1 MQIKDMFEKQIDRD
15 IKGVIKVGQS
25 DEENVYQELDEYVVT
40 KELLKHFRDFFEN
53 YEKGING
60 NTDKMGVW
68 ISGFFG
74 SGKSHFL
81 KILSYLLKNSV
92 IEGKR
97 AIEYFTDGKKIE
109 DPMLIAKMT
118 NSGTISSDVML
129 FNIDS
134 KGSAKVGS
142 GKEAI
147 VEVFMKVFNEMQGY
161 CGSIPYLAEF
171 ERQLDNEGRF
181 EEFKEKFEEIAG
193 APWEKKRQAF
203 AVIQDKIVKTL
214 VSMDFMSEEAAR
226 NWCKNAKGSYDLS
239 IEKFVSLVK
248 DYCEKKGPNHH
259 VIFLV
264 DEIGQYIA
272 DDTQLMLNLQT
283 IVEDLGTACRGK
295 AWVIVTS
302 QEDIDSITKTK
313 GNDFSKI
320 QGRFDTRLSLSASNV
335 DEVIRKRILEK
346 NEIAES
352 ALKLLY
358 EQKESIIKN
367 LITFTADTA
376 DKKLYT
382 DKTDFADCYP
392 FIPYQFNLLGQ
403 VLTAVRTHGASGKH
417 LSDQSRSMLAL
428 FQESAVRLKDSQEGV
443 LVPFSYFYD
452 PLHKFIDHQH
462 SQVINDAE
470 NNSRLD
476 EFDVELLK
484 VLFMIKYVKE
494 IKANIDN
501 LTTLMISNIDDD
513 RIEIRGKI
521 EESLKKLIRETLVQ
535 KNGEIYIF
543 LTNEEQEINNAIN
556 SENVEMGEIIGEAS
570 TVIFEEIFKEK
581 KYRYSNRYMFPF
593 NQKVDDRYYKGNQS
607 NDIGVSII
615 TPYGDDYPDSALR
628 LRSAQ
633 EHTVIIK
640 LPNDGT
646 FLDEITESIKIYK
659 YLNKNASD
667 ARGSFDSIRRAKED
681 ERIEKKDRIRI
692 YIEDALKH
700 ADIYVNG
707 DKANIAA
714 KEPANRINEALGKL
728 VAMQYSK
735 LTYMETAPE
744 LSDIA
749 AVFNGSDGQLSFLGT
764 SDSTPNKLALEE
776 VIQVITL
783 NNTRHVKTSLKALQ
797 DKFGAAPYGFDP
809 KDVQWLV
816 AMLFKTGRVSLT
828 YNSQSLSLLSNTK
841 DELVRYLTKRE
852 FVEKL
857 LIDIRERATD
867 GQIRSV
873 KEVLKDYFGFSL
885 SSDDDDTIMRS
896 FKNKA
901 KDKLESFN
909 DIMIEY
915 RVNPKLPCKS
925 LMDQA
930 KKNLEEILAI
940 KEPVEFFKTV
950 DKKRDDLLDDAEDT
964 APVFDFFHGEQKK
977 IFERALQQIRMFE
990 NSKTYVRDQEIIDN
1004 VAQME
1009 AIVTNRKP
1017 FSQIQNLP
1025 KLSAQFVDQYGSL
1038 LNQEADEMR
1047 PIVDD
1052 DLKKVLNTLDEK
1064 EFATVF
1070 RNKFIKAYEDLK
1082 EKLDASSEIAAVKN
1096 IRLESDTLKL
1106 RCLDEITDYEMKHQ
1120 PQPEPEPSV
1129 TPATPA
1135 GGGEGAKP
1143 VKPVTPPVQP
1153 KPKKR
1158 KNISISNVAGARTY
1172 SIENEQ
1178 DIDKFLTEMKKK
1190 LLQEL
1195 EENTIITLS

>member
-1 MQIKDMFEKQIDRD
+1 MFEKKIDRD

-40 KELLKHFRDFFEN
+40 KELLKHFRDFFDN
-53 YEKGING
+53 YEKGIN
-60 NTDKMGVW
+60 NHTDKMGVW

-92 IEGKR
+92 VEGKR
-97 AIEYFTDGKKIE
+97 AIEYFTDGKKID

-203 AVIQDKIVKTL
+203 AVLQDKIVKTI
-214 VSMDFMSEEAAR
+214 VAMDFMSEEAAR
-226 NWCKNAKGSYDLS
+226 NWCKNAKGNYDLS

-248 DYCEKKGPNHH
+248 DYCEQKGPNHH

-283 IVEDLGTACRGK
+283 IVEDLGTACKGK

-358 EQKESIIKN
+358 EQKESTIKN
-367 LITFTADTA
+367 LITFTSDTA

-428 FQESAVRLKDSQEGV
+428 FQESAIRLKDSETGA

-462 SQVINDAE
+462 SQVITDTE

-476 EFDVELLK
+476 DFDVELLK

-494 IKANIDN
+494 IKANVDN
-501 LTTLMISNIDDD
+501 LTTLMISNMEDD

-556 SENVEMGEIIGEAS
+556 NESVEMGEIIGEAS
-570 TVIFEEIFKEK
+570 TVIFEEIFTEK
-581 KYRYSNRYMFPF
+581 KYRYSNRYLFPF
-593 NQKVDDRYYKGNQS
+593 NQKVDDRYFKGNQS
-607 NDIGVSII
+607 NGIGVSII
-615 TPYGDDYPDSALR
+615 TPYGGDYPDSALR
-628 LRSAQ
+628 LLSTQ
-633 EHTVIIK
+633 EQTVIIK
-640 LPNDGT
+640 LPNDST

-659 YLNKNASD
+659 FLNKNATG

-707 DKANIAA
+707 DKANISA
-714 KEPANRINEALGKL
+714 KEPVSRINEALGKL
-728 VAMQYSK
+728 VSMQYNK

-749 AVFNGSDGQLSFLGT
+749 EIFNDNDGQLSFLGT
-764 SDSTPNKLALEE
+764 SDTTPNKLALEE
-776 VIQVITL
+776 VIQVISL
-783 NNTRHVKTSLKALQ
+783 NNARHMKTSLKSLQ
-797 DKFGAAPYGFDP
+797 DKFGAAPYGFDT

-816 AMLFKTGRVSLT
+816 AMLFKMGKISLT
-828 YNSQSLSLLSNTK
+828 YNSQSLSMLSNTK
-841 DELVRYLTKRE
+841 DEMVRYLTKRE

-873 KEVLKDYFGFSL
+873 KEVLRDYFGYSL

-901 KDKLESFN
+901 QDKLKSFH

-915 RVNPKLPCKS
+915 RLNPKLPCKS
-925 LMDQA
+925 YMEQA
-930 KKNLEEILAI
+930 KKNLEELLVIE
-940 KEPVEFFKTV
+940 EPVEFFKIV
-950 DKKRDDLLDDAEDT
+950 DKKKDDLLDDADDT
-964 APVFDFFHGEQKK
+964 APVFDFFKSGQKK
-977 IFERALQQIRMFE
+977 IFEKALEQIQIFE
-990 NSKTYVRDQEIIDN
+990 NSKTYVREQDIIDN

-1009 AIVTNRKP
+1009 AIVTAKDP
-1017 FSQIQNLP
+1017 FRQIQKLP
-1025 KLSAQFVDQYGSL
+1025 DMSMKFVQQYGSL
-1038 LNQEADEMR
+1038 LEKEVQAIR
-1047 PIVDD
+1047 PIVDG
-1052 DLKKVLNTLDEK
+1052 DLQKLLNTL
-1064 EFATVF
+1064 
-1070 RNKFIKAYEDLK
+1070 K
-1082 EKLDASSEIAAVKN
+1082 EKGLESLFQDKFMRLFDELNKKLDTSYEIAGVKN
-1096 IRLESDTLKL
+1096 IRWESDELKL
-1106 RCLDEITDYEMKHQ
+1106 RCQDEIKEYEEAQRQKVTSKPMVDPITATTDKKN
-1120 PQPEPEPSV
+1120 
-1129 TPATPA
+1129 TF
-1135 GGGEGAKP
+1135 P
-1143 VKPVTPPVQP
+1143 VNPVTPSDLPRQ
-1153 KPKKR
+1153 KKR
-1158 KNISISNVAGARTY
+1158 KNLSISNVAGARTY
-1172 SIENEQ
+1172 MIENEQ
-1178 DIDKFLTEMKKK
+1178 DIDQFLAEMKRN
-1190 LLQEL
+1190 LLNEL
-1195 EENTIITLS
+1195 EDDTIITLS

>member
-1 MQIKDMFEKQIDRD
+1 MQIREMFAKPIDRD
-15 IKGVIKVGQS
+15 LQGVIIVGQ
-25 DEENVYQELDEYVVT
+25 DETANVKQELEEYVVT
-40 KELLKHFRDFFEN
+40 RELQKHFADFFAS
-53 YEKGING
+53 YKTGIIG
-60 NTDKMGVW
+60 NTSKTGVW

-92 IEGKR
+92 VEGKR
-97 AIEYFTDGKKIE
+97 AVEYFTDGKKID

-181 EEFKEKFEEIAG
+181 EEFKNKFEEIAG
-193 APWEKKRQAF
+193 TPWEKKRQAF
-203 AVIQDKIVKTL
+203 AVIQDKIVKTI
-214 VSMDFMSEEAAR
+214 VAMDFMSEEAAR

-248 DYCEKKGPNHH
+248 EYCEKKGPNHH

-428 FQESAVRLKDSQEGV
+428 FQESAIRLKDSQEGV

-462 SQVINDAE
+462 SQVITDAE
-470 NNSRLD
+470 DNSRLD

-494 IKANIDN
+494 IKANVDN

-513 RIEIRGKI
+513 RIEIRSKI

-556 SENVEMGEIIGEAS
+556 NESVEMGEIIGEAS
-570 TVIFEEIFKEK
+570 TVIFEEIFTDK
-581 KYRYSNRYMFPF
+581 KYRYSSRYLFPF
-593 NQKVDDRYYKGNQS
+593 NQKVDDRYFKGNQS

-615 TPYGDDYPDSALR
+615 TPYGEDYPDSALR
-628 LRSAQ
+628 MLSAQ
-633 EHTVIIK
+633 EHSVIVK
-640 LPNDGT
+640 LPNDST
-646 FLDEITESIKIYK
+646 FLDEITDSLKIYK
-659 YLNKNASD
+659 FLNTLG

-692 YIEDALKH
+692 FIEDALKH

-707 DKANIAA
+707 DKANISA
-714 KEPANRINEALGKL
+714 KEPASRINEALGKL
-728 VAMQYSK
+728 VAMQYNK

-764 SDSTPNKLALEE
+764 SDTTPNKLALEE
-776 VIQVITL
+776 VIQVIGL
-783 NNTRHVKTSLKALQ
+783 NNARHMKTSLKSLQ

-816 AMLFKTGRVSLT
+816 AMLFKMGRVSLT
-828 YNSQSLSLLSNTK
+828 YNSQSLSMLSNTK
-841 DELVRYLTKRE
+841 EELVRYLTKRE

-857 LIDIRERATD
+857 LISIRERATD
-867 GQIRSV
+867 GQIRSA
-873 KEVLKDYFGFSL
+873 KEVIKDYFGFSV
-885 SSDDDDTIMRS
+885 SSDDDDMIMRT
-896 FKNKA
+896 FKKKA
-901 KDKLESFN
+901 QDKLELFSE
-909 DIMIEY
+909 IMIEY

-925 LMDQA
+925 LMEQA
-930 KKNLEEILAI
+930 KKNLEELLTI
-940 KEPVEFFKTV
+940 KEPAEFFKTV
-950 DKKRDDLLDDAEDT
+950 DKKRDDLLDDADDT
-964 APVFDFFHGEQKK
+964 APVLDFFNGDQKK
-977 IFERALQQIRMFE
+977 IFEKAQEQIQMFE
-990 NSKTYVRDQEIIDN
+990 NSKIYVREQEIIDN
-1004 VAQME
+1004 VARME
-1009 AIVTNRKP
+1009 AIVTAKNP
-1017 FSQIQNLP
+1017 FRQIQKLP
-1025 KLSAQFVDQYGSL
+1025 DMSMRFVQQYGEL
-1038 LNQEADEMR
+1038 LEKEAEEMR
-1047 PIVDD
+1047 PIVEDD
-1052 DLKKVLNTLDEK
+1052 QRKVLHILDEK
-1064 EFATVF
+1064 GFVSVF
-1070 RNKFIKAYEDLK
+1070 RDRFSSVFEELK
-1082 EKLDASSEIAAVKN
+1082 EKLDTSNEIATVKN

-1106 RCLDEITDYEMKHQ
+1106 RCLDEITEYEEAHRPKVN
-1120 PQPEPEPSV
+1120 PEPSV
-1129 TPATPA
+1129 NPETPSTS
-1135 GGGEGAKP
+1135 EGP
-1143 VKPVTPPVQP
+1143 VSPVQP

-1158 KNISISNVAGARTY
+1158 KNVSISNVAGARTY

-1178 DIDKFLTEMKKK
+1178 DIDNFLAEMKEK
-1190 LLQEL
+1190 LLNEL
-1195 EENTIITLS
+1195 DENTIITLS

>member
-40 KELLKHFRDFFEN
+40 RELLKHFRDFFDN
-53 YEKGING
+53 YEKGINSY
-60 NTDKMGVW
+60 TDKMGVW

-92 IEGKR
+92 VEGKR
-97 AIEYFTDGKKIE
+97 AIEYFTDGKKVE

-171 ERQLDNEGRF
+171 ERQLDNEGKF
-181 EEFKEKFEEIAG
+181 EEFKDRFEQITG

-203 AVIQDKIVKTL
+203 AVIQDKIVKTI

-226 NWCKNAKGSYDLS
+226 NWCKNAKGNYDLS
-239 IEKFVSLVK
+239 IEKFVALVK
-248 DYCEKKGPNHH
+248 EYCEKKGPNHH
-259 VIFLV
+259 VVFLV

-335 DEVIRKRILEK
+335 DEVIRKRVLEK

-352 ALKLLY
+352 SLKLLY

-376 DKKLYT
+376 DKKLYA
-382 DKTDFADCYP
+382 DRSDFADCYP

-403 VLTAVRTHGASGKH
+403 VLTAIRTHGASGKH

-428 FQESAVRLKDSQEGV
+428 FQESAVRIKNQDEGV

-452 PLHKFIDHQH
+452 PLHKFVDHQH
-462 SQVINDAE
+462 SQVISDAE
-470 NNSRLD
+470 NNGRLD
-476 EFDVELLK
+476 TFDVELLK

-494 IKANIDN
+494 IKANVEN

-513 RIEIRGKI
+513 RVEIRGKI
-521 EESLKKLIRETLVQ
+521 EESLKRLIHETLVQ

-543 LTNEEQEINNAIN
+543 LTNEEQAINNAIN
-556 SENVEMGEIIGEAS
+556 NESVEMGEIIGEAS
-570 TVIFEEIFKEK
+570 AVVFQDIYKDT
-581 KYRYSNRYMFPF
+581 KYKYSNRYLFPF
-593 NQKVDDRYYKGNQS
+593 NQKMDDRFFRGNQS
-607 NDIGVSII
+607 HDIGVTVI
-615 TPYGDDYPDSALR
+615 TPYGGDYPDSALR
-628 LRSAQ
+628 MLSAQ
-633 EHTVIIK
+633 EHSVILK
-640 LPNDGT
+640 LPSDST
-646 FLDEITESIKIYK
+646 FLDEIRESIKIYK
-659 YLNKNASD
+659 YLNKNT
-667 ARGSFDSIRRAKED
+667 ARTGSGIDSIRRAKED

-692 YIEDALKH
+692 FIEDALKH
-700 ADIYVNG
+700 AEIYVNG
-707 DKANIAA
+707 DKANILS
-714 KEPANRINEALGKL
+714 KDPVSRINEALGKL
-728 VAMQYSK
+728 VAMQYNK

-749 AVFNGSDGQLSFLGT
+749 AVFNGNDGQMSFLGI
-764 SDSTPNKLALEE
+764 SDTTPNKLALEE
-776 VIQVITL
+776 VVQVIGL
-783 NNTRHVKTSLKALQ
+783 NNARRMKTSLKSLQ

-816 AMLFKTGRVSLT
+816 AMLFKMGRVSLT
-828 YNSQSLSLLSNTK
+828 YNSQTLSMLSNTK
-841 DELVRYLTKRE
+841 EELVRYLTKRD

-873 KEVLKDYFGFSL
+873 KEVLKDYFGYSL

-896 FKNKA
+896 FKDKA
-901 KDKLESFN
+901 KDKLEVFG
-909 DIMIEY
+909 DILIEY
-915 RVNPKLPCKS
+915 RINPKLPCKS
-925 LMDQA
+925 LMENA
-930 KKNLEEILAI
+930 KKSLEDILAI
-940 KEPVEFFKTV
+940 KEPAEFFKTV
-950 DKKRDDLLDDAEDT
+950 DKKRDELLDDGDDT
-964 APVFDFFHGEQKK
+964 APVFDFFKNDQKK
-977 IFERALQQIRMFE
+977 IFERALEQIQMFE
-990 NSKTYVRDQEIIDN
+990 NSKTYVREQEIIDN

-1009 AIVTNRKP
+1009 AIVNDKNPFGQIRKLP
-1017 FSQIQNLP
+1017 DMSMKFIQ
-1025 KLSAQFVDQYGSL
+1025 QYGAL
-1038 LNQEADEMR
+1038 LEKEAEEMR
-1047 PIVDD
+1047 PVVED
-1052 DLKKVLNTLDEK
+1052 DLQKVLKTLEEK
-1064 EFATVF
+1064 
-1070 RNKFIKAYEDLK
+1070 
-1082 EKLDASSEIAAVKN
+1082 KLDFAFRDKFLRAFGELKNKLDQSHEIAAVKN

-1106 RCLDEITDYEMKHQ
+1106 RCLDEITDYEIHHQ
-1120 PQPEPEPSV
+1120 PEKETPVNPMPPTTRGKDMPV
-1129 TPATPA
+1129 TPATPV
-1135 GGGEGAKP
+1135 
-1143 VKPVTPPVQP
+1143 VKQKV
-1153 KPKKR
+1153 KKR
-1158 KNISISNVAGARTY
+1158 KNVSISNVAGARTY

-1178 DIDKFLTEMKKK
+1178 DIDKFLAEMKQKIMK
-1190 LLQEL
+1190 EL
-1195 EENTIITLS
+1195 EEDTIITLS

>member
-1 MQIKDMFEKQIDRD
+1 MQIKEMFEKQIDRD

-40 KELLKHFRDFFEN
+40 KELLKHFRDFFDN
-53 YEKGING
+53 YEKGINN

-92 IEGKR
+92 VEGKR
-97 AIEYFTDGKKIE
+97 AIEYFTDGKKID

-181 EEFKEKFEEIAG
+181 EEFKDKFEEIAG

-203 AVIQDKIVKTL
+203 AVIQDKIVKTI
-214 VSMDFMSEEAAR
+214 VAMDFMSEEAAR

-248 DYCEKKGPNHH
+248 EYCEKKGPNHH

-428 FQESAVRLKDSQEGV
+428 FQESAIRLKDSQEGV

-462 SQVINDAE
+462 SQVITDAE
-470 NNSRLD
+470 DNSRLD

-494 IKANIDN
+494 IKANVDN

-556 SENVEMGEIIGEAS
+556 NESVEMGEIIGEAS
-570 TVIFEEIFKEK
+570 TVIFEEIFTDK
-581 KYRYSNRYMFPF
+581 KYRYSSRYLFPF
-593 NQKVDDRYYKGNQS
+593 NQKVDDRYFKGN
-607 NDIGVSII
+607 
-615 TPYGDDYPDSALR
+615 
-628 LRSAQ
+628 
-633 EHTVIIK
+633 
-640 LPNDGT
+640 
-646 FLDEITESIKIYK
+646 
-659 YLNKNASD
+659 
-667 ARGSFDSIRRAKED
+667 
-681 ERIEKKDRIRI
+681 
-692 YIEDALKH
+692 
-700 ADIYVNG
+700 
-707 DKANIAA
+707 
-714 KEPANRINEALGKL
+714 EA
-728 VAMQYSK
+728 Y
-735 LTYMETAPE
+735 
-744 LSDIA
+744 
-749 AVFNGSDGQLSFLGT
+749 
-764 SDSTPNKLALEE
+764 
-776 VIQVITL
+776 
-783 NNTRHVKTSLKALQ
+783 LKALEDNGLLEKFWELCEKYFGYQ
-797 DKFGAAPYGFDP
+797 SDKLNMDDLAAC
-809 KDVQWLV
+809 
-816 AMLFKTGRVSLT
+816 MLLT
-828 YNSQSLSLLSNTK
+828 YASVALKDTLPAVLKSYILKKKNDVVVFVRNLMDNVLYQDAYDALSEKVDKTLRVVSRIR
-841 DELVRYLTKRE
+841 DEL
-852 FVEKL
+852 EK
-857 LIDIRERATD
+857 DAD
-867 GQIRSV
+867 
-873 KEVLKDYFGFSL
+873 
-885 SSDDDDTIMRS
+885 
-896 FKNKA
+896 KA
-901 KDKLESFN
+901 KDKSAQLLDIANCDAFRGLDGILIDWALDQLN
-909 DIMIEY
+909 D
-915 RVNPKLPCKS
+915 
-925 LMDQA
+925 
-930 KKNLEEILAI
+930 EILDAQIDGMNLAQIAEQRTAKSCHFGSAYKNEYQAI
-940 KEPVEFFKTV
+940 KYAYQMMKAVSVMEVTSDIKEMVADYQKQTYLIDSYYRWFYSAY
-950 DKKRDDLLDDAEDT
+950 DCMEDT
-964 APVFDFFHGEQKK
+964 
-977 IFERALQQIRMFE
+977 ERFAQ
-990 NSKTYVRDQEIIDN
+990 VRE
-1004 VAQME
+1004 
-1009 AIVTNRKP
+1009 R
-1017 FSQIQNLP
+1017 
-1025 KLSAQFVDQYGSL
+1025 
-1038 LNQEADEMR
+1038 
-1047 PIVDD
+1047 
-1052 DLKKVLNTLDEK
+1052 
-1064 EFATVF
+1064 
-1070 RNKFIKAYEDLK
+1070 
-1082 EKLDASSEIAAVKN
+1082 
-1096 IRLESDTLKL
+1096 
-1106 RCLDEITDYEMKHQ
+1106 
-1120 PQPEPEPSV
+1120 
-1129 TPATPA
+1129 
-1135 GGGEGAKP
+1135 
-1143 VKPVTPPVQP
+1143 
-1153 KPKKR
+1153 
-1158 KNISISNVAGARTY
+1158 
-1172 SIENEQ
+1172 IENMYSL
-1178 DIDKFLTEMKKK
+1178 DLSVRMRLARLLAGIKKY
-1190 LLQEL
+1190 
-1195 EENTIITLS
+1195 

>member
-1 MQIKDMFEKQIDRD
+1 MQIKEMFEKQIDRD

-40 KELLKHFRDFFEN
+40 KELLKHFRDFFDN
-53 YEKGING
+53 YEKGINN

-92 IEGKR
+92 VEGKR

-203 AVIQDKIVKTL
+203 AVIQDKIVKTI
-214 VSMDFMSEEAAR
+214 VAMDFMSEEAAR

-248 DYCEKKGPNHH
+248 EYCEKKGPNHH

-428 FQESAVRLKDSQEGV
+428 FQESAIRLKDSQEGV

-462 SQVINDAE
+462 SQVITDAE
-470 NNSRLD
+470 DNSRLD

-494 IKANIDN
+494 IKANVDN

-556 SENVEMGEIIGEAS
+556 NESVEMGEIIGEAS
-570 TVIFEEIFKEK
+570 TVIFEEIFTDK
-581 KYRYSNRYMFPF
+581 KYRYSSRYLFPF
-593 NQKVDDRYYKGNQS
+593 NQKVDDRYFKGNQS

-615 TPYGDDYPDSALR
+615 TPYGEDYPDSALR
-628 LRSAQ
+628 MLSAQ
-633 EHTVIIK
+633 EHSVIVK
-640 LPNDGT
+640 LPNDST
-646 FLDEITESIKIYK
+646 FLDEITDSIKIYK
-659 YLNKNASD
+659 FLNKNASG

-692 YIEDALKH
+692 FIEDALKH

-707 DKANIAA
+707 DKANISA
-714 KEPANRINEALGKL
+714 KEPASRINEALGKL
-728 VAMQYSK
+728 VAMQYNK

-749 AVFNGSDGQLSFLGT
+749 AVFNGNDGQLSFLGT
-764 SDSTPNKLALEE
+764 SDTTPNKLALEE
-776 VIQVITL
+776 VIQVIGL
-783 NNTRHVKTSLKALQ
+783 NNARHMKTSLKSLQ

-816 AMLFKTGRVSLT
+816 AMLFKMGRVSLT
-828 YNSQSLSLLSNTK
+828 YNSQSLSMLSNTK

-873 KEVLKDYFGFSL
+873 KEVLKDYFGFSV
-885 SSDDDDTIMRS
+885 SSDDDDTIMRN

-901 KDKLESFN
+901 QDKLETFGE
-909 DIMIEY
+909 IMIEY

-925 LMDQA
+925 LMEQA
-930 KKNLEEILAI
+930 KKNLEELLTI

-950 DKKRDDLLDDAEDT
+950 DKKRDDLLDDADDT
-964 APVFDFFHGEQKK
+964 APVFDFFKGGQKK
-977 IFERALQQIRMFE
+977 IFEKALEQIQMFE
-990 NSKTYVRDQEIIDN
+990 NSKTYVREQEIMDN

-1009 AIVTNRKP
+1009 AIVTAKKP
-1017 FSQIQNLP
+1017 FGQIQKLP
-1025 KLSAQFVDQYGSL
+1025 DMSMKFVQQYGTL
-1038 LNQEADEMR
+1038 LEKEAEEMR

-1052 DLKKVLNTLDEK
+1052 DLEKVLHTLDEK
-1064 EFATVF
+1064 EFAPIF
-1070 RNKFIKAYEDLK
+1070 RDKFVNAFAELK
-1082 EKLDASSEIAAVKN
+1082 QKLDTSHEIAAVKN

-1106 RCLDEITDYEMKHQ
+1106 RCMDEIRDYEEAHRPPVDPK
-1120 PQPEPEPSV
+1120 PPVDPV
-1129 TPATPA
+1129 TPPT
-1135 GGGEGAKP
+1135 GGGHAEP
-1143 VKPVTPPVQP
+1143 PKPVTPPVQQ
-1153 KPKKR
+1153 KKR
-1158 KNISISNVAGARTY
+1158 KNVSISNVAGARTY

-1178 DIDKFLTEMKKK
+1178 DIDKFLAEMKQK
-1190 LLQEL
+1190 LLREL
-1195 EENTIITLS
+1195 DENTIITLS

>member
-1 MQIKDMFEKQIDRD
+1 MFEKQIDRD

-171 ERQLDNEGRF
+171 ERQLDNEDRF

-335 DEVIRKRILEK
+335 DEVIRKRILKK

-462 SQVINDAE
+462 SQVINGAE
-470 NNSRLD
+470 NTSGLD

-513 RIEIRGKI
+513 RIEIRSKI
-521 EESLKKLIRETLVQ
+521 EESLKNLIRETLVQ

-633 EHTVIIK
+633 EHTVIVK

-692 YIEDALKH
+692 FIEDALKH
-700 ADIYVNG
+700 AEIYVNG

-1009 AIVTNRKP
+1009 AIVTSRKP
-1017 FSQIQNLP
+1017 FGQIQELP
-1025 KLSAQFVDQYGSL
+1025 ELSTQFVEQYGSL

-1064 EFATVF
+1064 EFAAVF

-1082 EKLDASSEIAAVKN
+1082 EKLEGSSEIAAVKN

-1106 RCLDEITDYEMKHQ
+1106 RCLDEITDYEIKHQ

-1129 TPATPA
+1129 TPVTPV
-1135 GGGEGAKP
+1135 GGGEDTKP

-1158 KNISISNVAGARTY
+1158 KNVSISNVAGARTY

>member
-1 MQIKDMFEKQIDRD
+1 MFEKRIDRD

-40 KELLKHFRDFFEN
+40 KELLKHFRDFFDN
-53 YEKGING
+53 YEKGIN
-60 NTDKMGVW
+60 NHTDKMGVW

-92 IEGKR
+92 VEGKR
-97 AIEYFTDGKKIE
+97 AIEYFTDGKKIN

-203 AVIQDKIVKTL
+203 AVLQDKIVKTI
-214 VSMDFMSEEAAR
+214 VAMDFMSEEAAR
-226 NWCKNAKGSYDLS
+226 NWCKNAKGNYDLS

-248 DYCEKKGPNHH
+248 DYCEQKGPNHH

-283 IVEDLGTACRGK
+283 IVEDLGTACKGK

-358 EQKESIIKN
+358 EQKESTIKN
-367 LITFTADTA
+367 LITFTSDTA

-428 FQESAVRLKDSQEGV
+428 FQESAIRLKDSETGA

-462 SQVINDAE
+462 SQVITDAE

-476 EFDVELLK
+476 DFDVELLK

-494 IKANIDN
+494 IKANVDN
-501 LTTLMISNIDDD
+501 LTTLMISNMEDD
-513 RIEIRGKI
+513 RIEIREKI

-556 SENVEMGEIIGEAS
+556 NESVEMGEIIGEAS
-570 TVIFEEIFKEK
+570 TVIFEEIFTEK
-581 KYRYSNRYMFPF
+581 KYRYSNRYLFPF
-593 NQKVDDRYYKGNQS
+593 NQKVDDRYFKGNQS
-607 NDIGVSII
+607 NGIGVSII
-615 TPYGDDYPDSALR
+615 TPYGGDYPDSALR
-628 LRSAQ
+628 LLSTQ
-633 EHTVIIK
+633 EQTVIIK
-640 LPNDGT
+640 LPNDSM

-659 YLNKNASD
+659 FLNKNATG

-707 DKANIAA
+707 DKANISA
-714 KEPANRINEALGKL
+714 KEPVSRINEALGKL
-728 VAMQYSK
+728 VSMQYNK

-749 AVFNGSDGQLSFLGT
+749 EIFNDNDGQLSFLGT
-764 SDSTPNKLALEE
+764 SDTTPNKLALEE
-776 VIQVITL
+776 VIQVISL
-783 NNTRHVKTSLKALQ
+783 NNARHMKTSLKSLQ
-797 DKFGAAPYGFDP
+797 DKFGAAPYGFDT

-816 AMLFKTGRVSLT
+816 AMLFKMGKISLT
-828 YNSQSLSLLSNTK
+828 YNSQSLSMLSNTK
-841 DELVRYLTKRE
+841 NEMVRYLTKRE

-873 KEVLKDYFGFSL
+873 KEVLRDYFGYSL

-901 KDKLESFN
+901 QDKLKSFHE
-909 DIMIEY
+909 IMIEY
-915 RVNPKLPCKS
+915 RLNPKLPCKS
-925 LMDQA
+925 YMEQA
-930 KKNLEEILAI
+930 KKNLEELLVIE
-940 KEPVEFFKTV
+940 EPVEFFKIV
-950 DKKRDDLLDDAEDT
+950 DKKRDDFLDDADDT
-964 APVFDFFHGEQKK
+964 APVFDFFKSGQKK
-977 IFERALQQIRMFE
+977 IFEKALEQIQMFE
-990 NSKTYVRDQEIIDN
+990 NSKTYVREQEIIDN

-1009 AIVTNRKP
+1009 AIVTAKDP
-1017 FSQIQNLP
+1017 FRQIQKLP
-1025 KLSAQFVDQYGSL
+1025 DMSMKFVQQYGSL
-1038 LNQEADEMR
+1038 LEKEVQAIR
-1047 PIVDD
+1047 PIVDG
-1052 DLKKVLNTLDEK
+1052 DLQKLLNTL
-1064 EFATVF
+1064 
-1070 RNKFIKAYEDLK
+1070 K
-1082 EKLDASSEIAAVKN
+1082 EKGLESLFQDKFMRLFDELNKKLDTSYEIAGVKN
-1096 IRLESDTLKL
+1096 IRWESDELKL
-1106 RCLDEITDYEMKHQ
+1106 RCQDEIEEYEEAQRQKVTSKPMLDPITATTDKKNT
-1120 PQPEPEPSV
+1120 S
-1129 TPATPA
+1129 
-1135 GGGEGAKP
+1135 P
-1143 VKPVTPPVQP
+1143 VNPVTPSDLPRQ
-1153 KPKKR
+1153 KKR
-1158 KNISISNVAGARTY
+1158 KNLSISNVAGARTY
-1172 SIENEQ
+1172 MIENEQ
-1178 DIDKFLTEMKKK
+1178 DIDQFLAEMKRK
-1190 LLQEL
+1190 LLNEL
-1195 EENTIITLS
+1195 EDDTIITLS

>member
-1 MQIKDMFEKQIDRD
+1 MQIKDMFEKKIDRD

-40 KELLKHFRDFFEN
+40 KELLKHFRDFFDN

-60 NTDKMGVW
+60 STDKMGVW

-92 IEGKR
+92 VEGKR
-97 AIEYFTDGKKIE
+97 AIEYFTDGKKID

-203 AVIQDKIVKTL
+203 AVIQDKIVKTI
-214 VSMDFMSEEAAR
+214 VAMDFMSEEAAR

-248 DYCEKKGPNHH
+248 EYCEKKGPNHH

-346 NEIAES
+346 NEISES

-462 SQVINDAE
+462 SQVITDAE
-470 NNSRLD
+470 DNSRLD

-494 IKANIDN
+494 IKANVDN

-513 RIEIRGKI
+513 RIELRKKI
-521 EESLKKLIRETLVQ
+521 EESLKKLIHETLVQ

-543 LTNEEQEINNAIN
+543 LTNEEQEINNAIKN
-556 SENVEMGEIIGEAS
+556 ESVEMGEIIGEAS
-570 TVIFEEIFKEK
+570 TVIFEEILPEK
-581 KYRYSNRYMFPF
+581 KYRYSSRYLFPF
-593 NQKVDDRYYKGNQS
+593 NQKVDDRYYKNNQS
-607 NDIGVSII
+607 NDIGLTII
-615 TPYGDDYPDSALR
+615 TPYGEEYSDSALR
-628 LRSAQ
+628 MLSSQGHA
-633 EHTVIIK
+633 VIVK
-640 LPNDGT
+640 LPNDST

-659 YLNKNASD
+659 FLNKNASGD
-667 ARGSFDSIRRAKED
+667 KGSFDSIRRAKED
-681 ERIEKKDRIRI
+681 ERIEKKERIRI
-692 YIEDALKH
+692 FIEDALKH

-707 DKANIAA
+707 DKAVIAA
-714 KEPANRINEALGKL
+714 KEPVNRISEALGKL
-728 VAMQYSK
+728 VSMQYNK

-744 LSDIA
+744 VSDIMGI
-749 AVFNGSDGQLSFLGT
+749 FDDNGGQLTFLGT
-764 SDSTPNKLALEE
+764 SDTTPNKLALED
-776 VIQVITL
+776 VIQVIGL
-783 NNTRHVKTSLKALQ
+783 NNARRMMTSLKALQ

-816 AMLFKTGRVSLT
+816 AMLFKMGRVSLT
-828 YNSQSLSLLSNTK
+828 YSSQNLSLLSNK
-841 DELVRYLTKRE
+841 KEELVRYLTKRE
-852 FVEKL
+852 FAEKL

-867 GQIRSV
+867 GQIRSA
-873 KEVLKDYFGFSL
+873 KEVMKDYFGFTL
-885 SSDDDDTIMRS
+885 SSDDDDTIMKS

-901 KDKLESFN
+901 QDKLKLF
-909 DIMIEY
+909 DDLMIEY
-915 RVNPKLPCKS
+915 RINPKLPCKPVIE
-925 LMDQA
+925 QA
-930 KKNLEEILAI
+930 KKNLEDILTI
-940 KEPVEFFKTV
+940 KEPAEFFKIV
-950 DKKRDDLLDDAEDT
+950 DKNRDDLLDDADDT
-964 APVFDFFHGEQKK
+964 APVFDFFKSGQKK
-977 IFERALQQIRMFE
+977 IFERALEQIQIFE
-990 NSKTYVRDQEIIDN
+990 NSKVYVRDQEIIDN

-1009 AIVTNRKP
+1009 AIVKAKKP
-1017 FSQIQNLP
+1017 FGKIQNLP
-1025 KLSAQFVDQYGSL
+1025 DMSMKFVQQYGTL
-1038 LNQEADEMR
+1038 LEKEADAMR

-1052 DLKKVLNTLDEK
+1052 DLKKVLSVLDSK
-1064 EFATVF
+1064 TFAEVF
-1070 RNKFIKAYEDLK
+1070 RDRMIQAFEELQQ
-1082 EKLDASSEIAAVKN
+1082 KLETSQEIAAVKN
-1096 IRLESDTLKL
+1096 IRLESDTVKL
-1106 RCLDEITDYEMKHQ
+1106 RCLDEITEYEEAHQ
-1120 PQPEPEPSV
+1120 PKPDLEPPTV
-1129 TPATPA
+1129 PATPKM
-1135 GGGEGAKP
+1135 GKDGETP
-1143 VKPVTPPVQP
+1143 IKPVTPPVQS
-1153 KPKKR
+1153 KLKKR

-1178 DIDKFLTEMKKK
+1178 DIDKFLAEMKQK

-1195 EENTIITLS
+1195 EENTIIILS

>member
-1 MQIKDMFEKQIDRD
+1 MQIKNMFEKQIDRD

-25 DEENVYQELDEYVVT
+25 DEENIYQELDEYVVT
-40 KELLKHFRDFFEN
+40 KELLKHFRDFFDN

-81 KILSYLLKNSV
+81 KILSYLLQNSV
-92 IEGKR
+92 VEGKR
-97 AIEYFTDGKKIE
+97 AIEYFTDGEKIE
-109 DPMLIAKMT
+109 DSMLIAKMT

-171 ERQLDNEGRF
+171 ERQLDGEGRF
-181 EEFKEKFEEIAG
+181 EEFKEKFEINAG

-203 AVIQDKIVKTL
+203 AVIQDKIVKTI
-214 VSMDFMSEEAAR
+214 VEMDFMSEEAAR

-239 IEKFVSLVK
+239 IEKFVSLVQE
-248 DYCEKKGPNHH
+248 YCAKKGPNHH
-259 VIFLV
+259 VVFLV

-283 IVEDLGTACRGK
+283 IVEDLGTACKGK

-335 DEVIRKRILEK
+335 DEVIRKRVLEK
-346 NEIAES
+346 NETAAS

-392 FIPYQFNLLGQ
+392 FIPYQFHLLGQ

-428 FQESAVRLKDSQEGV
+428 FQESAIRVMDQEEGV
-443 LVPFSYFYD
+443 LVPFSYFYN

-462 SQVINDAE
+462 SQVISDAE

-494 IKANIDN
+494 IKANVDN

-513 RIEIRGKI
+513 RIEVRSRI
-521 EESLKKLIRETLVQ
+521 EESLKKLIKETLVQ

-556 SENVEMGEIIGEAS
+556 NESVEMGEIIGEAS
-570 TVIFEEIFKEK
+570 TVIFEEIYTEK
-581 KYRYSNRYMFPF
+581 KYRYSSRYLFPF
-593 NQKVDDRYYKGNQS
+593 NQKVDDRFFKGNQS
-607 NDIGVSII
+607 NDIGVTII
-615 TPYGDDYPDSALR
+615 TPYGGDYTDSALR
-628 LRSAQ
+628 MLSTS
-633 EHTVIIK
+633 ESTVIVK
-640 LPNDGT
+640 LPNDST

-659 YLNKNASD
+659 FLNKNASG

-692 YIEDALKH
+692 YIEEALKN

-707 DKANIAA
+707 DKASISAR
-714 KEPANRINEALGKL
+714 EPASRINEALGKL
-728 VAMQYSK
+728 VSMKYNK

-744 LSDIA
+744 LSDISEI
-749 AVFNGSDGQLSFLGT
+749 FNDKNGQMSFLGT
-764 SDSTPNKLALEE
+764 SDTTPNKLALEE
-776 VIQVITL
+776 VIQVIGL
-783 NNTRHVKTSLKALQ
+783 NNSRHMKTSLKSLQ
-797 DKFGAAPYGFDP
+797 DKFSAAPYGFDN

-816 AMLFKTGRVSLT
+816 AMLFKLGRVSFT
-828 YNSQSLSLLSNTK
+828 YNSQTLSLLTNGK
-841 DELVRYLTKRE
+841 EELVRYITKRE

-857 LIDIRERATD
+857 LIDIRERASE
-867 GQIRSV
+867 GQIRSA
-873 KEVLKDYFGFSL
+873 KEVMKDYFGFTV
-885 SSDDDDTIMRS
+885 SSDDDDVIMKN
-896 FKNKA
+896 FKSRA
-901 KDKLESFN
+901 KDKLDEYN
-909 DIMIEY
+909 EIMVEY
-915 RVNPKLPCKS
+915 RVNPKLPCKAV
-925 LMDQA
+925 MEKA
-930 KKNLEEILAI
+930 KKALEELIAI
-940 KEPVEFFKTV
+940 TEPVEFFKSV
-950 DKKRDDLLDDAEDT
+950 DSKRDDLLDDAEDT
-964 APVFDFFHGEQKK
+964 APVFDFFRGEQKV
-977 IFERALQQIRMFE
+977 IFEKALKYIRMFE
-990 NSKTYVRDQEIIDN
+990 DSKTYVREQDITDN
-1004 VAQME
+1004 VEQM
-1009 AIVTNRKP
+1009 ASIVNSKSP
-1017 FSQIQNLP
+1017 FSQIQKLP
-1025 KLSAQFVDQYGSL
+1025 DMCDKFVKQYGAL
-1038 LNQEADEMR
+1038 LEKEAKEME
-1047 PIVDD
+1047 PIVADD
-1052 DLKKVLNTLDEK
+1052 YKKVMDILETKL
-1064 EFATVF
+1064 FADAF
-1070 RNKFIKAYEDLK
+1070 RTKFASRFEEIKD
-1082 EKLDASSEIAAVKN
+1082 KLATSHEIAAVKN

-1106 RCLDEITDYEMKHQ
+1106 RCLDEIADYEATHR
-1120 PQPEPEPSV
+1120 PVPEEPSV
-1129 TPATPA
+1129 PTPTSE
-1135 GGGEGAKP
+1135 GGSP
-1143 VKPVTPPVQP
+1143 VAPMVEPTVVRQ
-1153 KPKKR
+1153 KKR
-1158 KNISISNVAGARTY
+1158 KNVSISNVAGARTY

-1178 DIDKFLTEMKKK
+1178 DIDQFLAEMKQK
-1190 LLQEL
+1190 LMKEL
-1195 EENTIITLS
+1195 DEDTIITLS

>member
-1 MQIKDMFEKQIDRD
+1 MQIKEMFEKQIDRD

-40 KELLKHFRDFFEN
+40 KELLKHFRDFFDN
-53 YEKGING
+53 YEKGINN

-81 KILSYLLKNSV
+81 KILSHLLKNSV
-92 IEGKR
+92 VEGKR
-97 AIEYFTDGKKIE
+97 AVEYFTDGKKID

-181 EEFKEKFEEIAG
+181 EEFKNKFEEIAG
-193 APWEKKRQAF
+193 TPWEKKRQAF
-203 AVIQDKIVKTL
+203 AVIQDKIVKTIAA
-214 VSMDFMSEEAAR
+214 MDFMSEEAAR
-226 NWCKNAKGSYDLS
+226 NWCKNAKGNYDLS

-248 DYCEKKGPNHH
+248 EYCEKKGPNHH

-335 DEVIRKRILEK
+335 DEVIRKRVLAK
-346 NEIAES
+346 NETATQTLS
-352 ALKLLY
+352 LLY

-367 LITFTADTA
+367 LITFTTDIA

-403 VLTAVRTHGASGKH
+403 VLTAVRTYGASGKH

-428 FQESAVRLKDSQEGV
+428 FQESAIRLKDSQEGV

-462 SQVINDAE
+462 SQVITDAE
-470 NNSRLD
+470 DNSRLD

-494 IKANIDN
+494 FKAKVDN

-513 RIEIRGKI
+513 RIEIRGRI

-535 KNGEIYIF
+535 KNGEIYSF

-556 SENVEMGEIIGEAS
+556 NESVEMGEIIGEAS
-570 TVIFEEIFKEK
+570 TVIFEDIFTDK
-581 KYRYSNRYMFPF
+581 KYRYSNRYLFPF
-593 NQKVDDRYYKGNQS
+593 NQKVDGRYFKGNQS

-615 TPYGDDYPDSALR
+615 TPYGEDYPDSALR
-628 LRSAQ
+628 MLSVQ
-633 EHTVIIK
+633 EHSVIVK
-640 LPNDGT
+640 LPNDST
-646 FLDEITESIKIYK
+646 FLDEITDSLKIYK
-659 YLNKNASD
+659 FLNTLG
-667 ARGSFDSIRRAKED
+667 ARGSFDSIRRAKEN
-681 ERIEKKDRIRI
+681 ERLEKKDRICI
-692 YIEDALKH
+692 FIEDALKH

-707 DKANIAA
+707 DKANISA
-714 KEPANRINEALGKL
+714 KEPASRINEALGKL
-728 VAMQYSK
+728 VAMQYNK

-764 SDSTPNKLALEE
+764 SDTTPNKLALEE
-776 VIQVITL
+776 VIQVIGL
-783 NNTRHVKTSLKALQ
+783 NNARHMKTSLKSLQ

-816 AMLFKTGRVSLT
+816 AMLFKMGRVSLT
-828 YNSQSLSLLSNTK
+828 YNSQSLSMLSNTK
-841 DELVRYLTKRE
+841 EELVRYLTKRE

-857 LIDIRERATD
+857 LISIRERATD
-867 GQIRSV
+867 GQIRSA
-873 KEVLKDYFGFSL
+873 KEVIKDYFGFSV
-885 SSDDDDTIMRS
+885 SSDDDDMIMRT
-896 FKNKA
+896 FKKKA
-901 KDKLESFN
+901 QDKLELFSE
-909 DIMIEY
+909 IMIEY

-925 LMDQA
+925 LMEQA
-930 KKNLEEILAI
+930 KKNLEELLTI
-940 KEPVEFFKTV
+940 KEPAEFFKTV
-950 DKKRDDLLDDAEDT
+950 DKKRDDLLDDADDT
-964 APVFDFFHGEQKK
+964 APVLDFFNGDQKK
-977 IFERALQQIRMFE
+977 IFEKAQEQIQMFE
-990 NSKTYVRDQEIIDN
+990 NSKIYVREQEIIDN
-1004 VAQME
+1004 VARME
-1009 AIVTNRKP
+1009 AIVTAKNP
-1017 FSQIQNLP
+1017 FRQIQKLP
-1025 KLSAQFVDQYGSL
+1025 DMSMRFVQQYGEL
-1038 LNQEADEMR
+1038 LEKEAEEMR
-1047 PIVDD
+1047 PIVEDD
-1052 DLKKVLNTLDEK
+1052 QRKVLHILDEK
-1064 EFATVF
+1064 GFVSVF
-1070 RNKFIKAYEDLK
+1070 RDRFSSVFEELK
-1082 EKLDASSEIAAVKN
+1082 EKLDTSNEIATVKN

-1106 RCLDEITDYEMKHQ
+1106 RCLDEITEYEEAHRPKVN
-1120 PQPEPEPSV
+1120 PEPSV
-1129 TPATPA
+1129 NPETPSTS
-1135 GGGEGAKP
+1135 EGP
-1143 VKPVTPPVQP
+1143 VSPVQP

-1158 KNISISNVAGARTY
+1158 KNVSISNVAGARTY

-1178 DIDKFLTEMKKK
+1178 DIDNFLAEMKEK
-1190 LLQEL
+1190 LLNEL
-1195 EENTIITLS
+1195 DENTIITLS